1 MSGHSHDSPRISPDL
16 RNLVRAASQLQEQV
30 RPAVQRLEQSTPP
43 PEPTPPASGPETL
56 HSDDGREQGTSQ
68 GRQRPVTREEAEYRT
83 LAAGQTMTLAQTR
96 AFTPVAR
103 MNYSSPSLRSL
114 SSRSVAATSGQSE
127 SESMIPFFSYVR
139 T

>member
-30 RPAVQRLEQSTPP
+30 RSAVQRLEQSTTP

-103 MNYSSPSLRSL
+103 MNYSSRSL

-127 SESMIPFFSYVR
+127 SMIPF
-139 T
+139 